1 MRACLF
7 AFFAGL
13 SIASVAVA
21 DNIVLVAGGGE
32 GDEEVAATKAKLNSP
47 FGVEFDKAGNLFF
60 VEIDGHRVCRIDNG
74 GMLTR
79 IAGTGKKGLSEGGG
93 KPLAAEFNALHNLA
107 IAPND
112 DLYLADTLNHRV
124 CKIDKK
130 TGVFNTV
137 AGT

>member
-7 AFFAGL
+7 AFLIGVVSANFAL
-13 SIASVAVA
+13 A
-21 DNIVLVAGGGE
+21 DNLVLVAGGEGE
-32 GDEEVAATKAKLNSP
+32 EGVLATKAKLNSP

-74 GMLTR
+74 GILTR
-79 IAGTGKKGLSEGGG
+79 VAGTGKKGLSDGGG

-112 DLYLADTLNHRV
+112 D
-124 CKIDKK
+124 
-130 TGVFNTV
+130 
-137 AGT
+137 